1 MDNRAKMA
9 RLLDQAEDVVSA
21 YVKALPRDTKEPD
34 YERKDKLG
42 RSIARVVRRRL
53 AKQLER
59 LYFQLRM
66 AYPQRGTK
74 AIGDV
79 IDFDALFEDDPEE
92 AQELIAM
99 ILQGAQGGM
108 DLVKL
113 QTRLQLDYGLT
124 NAEAATWARRYSYE
138 LIKDIDKT
146 TRDVIRSAVT
156 DFIKDPD
163 YTMADLFDLL
173 EPQFGRVRAER
184 IAVTEVTRA
193 YSQGQQMA
201 RETLKEQFPGV
212 TVVDR
217 WFTNN
222 DDLVCPVCGPLDG
235 EEREQGEVFYQPED
249 AYQDGYPPRHP
260 NCRCWINTT
269 TRVGKSVKYSDDQ
282 PRDEAGR
289 WTDGGGS
296 SGGTDPTAI
305 TQYADVG
312 RTGKPIVD
320 QPAYRYGDTSGD
332 VVFYSRDVDYAEE
345 YAIERGGKPQDVRE
359 HSITLKKPL
368 VVNAPPREFSSPDF
382 ENPIIRGAI
391 QNGYDSVVFTDKVND
406 FEFYVI
412 LKGDS

>member
-1 MDNRAKMA
+1 MTDTRA
-9 RLLDQAEDVVSA
+9 RLAELLDRAEEILA
-21 YVKALPRDTKEPD
+21 EYNPVKMLSRDKREPER
-34 YERKDKLG
+34 ERKEKLS
-42 RSIARVVRRRL
+42 RMVARVVRRRL
-53 AKQLER
+53 SKQLER

-79 IDFDALFEDDPEE
+79 IDFDALFEEDPEE

-99 ILQGAQGGM
+99 ILSGAQGGM

-124 NAEAATWARRYSYE
+124 NAEAASWARRYSYD
-138 LIKDIDKT
+138 LIKDLDKT
-146 TRDVIRSAVT
+146 TREIIKSAVT

-193 YSQGQQMA
+193 YSQGQRMA

-212 TVVDR
+212 TIVDR

-222 DDLVCPVCGPLDG
+222 DDLVCPLCGPLDG

-269 TRVGKSVKYSDDQ
+269 TRL
-282 PRDEAGR
+282 
-289 WTDGGGS
+289 
-296 SGGTDPTAI
+296 
-305 TQYADVG
+305 
-312 RTGKPIVD
+312 TG
-320 QPAYRYGDTSGD
+320 
-332 VVFYSRDVDYAEE
+332 
-345 YAIERGGKPQDVRE
+345 
-359 HSITLKKPL
+359 
-368 VVNAPPREFSSPDF
+368 
-382 ENPIIRGAI
+382 
-391 QNGYDSVVFTDKVND
+391 
-406 FEFYVI
+406 
-412 LKGDS
+412 

>member
-21 YVKALPRDTKEPD
+21 YLKALPRDTKEPD

-193 YSQGQQMA
+193 YSQGQRMA

-235 EEREQGEVFYQPED
+235 EERENGEQFYQPED

-269 TRVGKSVKYSDDQ
+269 TR
-282 PRDEAGR
+282 
-289 WTDGGGS
+289 
-296 SGGTDPTAI
+296 I
-305 TQYADVG
+305 TG
-312 RTGKPIVD
+312 
-320 QPAYRYGDTSGD
+320 
-332 VVFYSRDVDYAEE
+332 
-345 YAIERGGKPQDVRE
+345 
-359 HSITLKKPL
+359 
-368 VVNAPPREFSSPDF
+368 
-382 ENPIIRGAI
+382 
-391 QNGYDSVVFTDKVND
+391 
-406 FEFYVI
+406 
-412 LKGDS
+412 